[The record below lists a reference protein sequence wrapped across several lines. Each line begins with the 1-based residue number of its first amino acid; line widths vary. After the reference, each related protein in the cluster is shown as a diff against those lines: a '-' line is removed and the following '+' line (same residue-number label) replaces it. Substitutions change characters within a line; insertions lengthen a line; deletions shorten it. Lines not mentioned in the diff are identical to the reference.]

1 MVKLKQLFVSDAH
14 YKLRIEN
21 GDKDMFAA
29 LSSGNDKQLEKIVYD
44 RLKEVMD
51 KQKAE

>member
-1 MVKLKQLFVSDAH
+1 
-14 YKLRIEN
+14 
-21 GDKDMFAA
+21 MFAA

-51 KQKAE
+51 KQKAEQERIYRLRNADPNDVDA